1 VILAAVLGVAAGVIS
16 GLLGV
21 GGGILF
27 VPTLTVV
34 LSLSQ
39 LRAEATSLLAIIPV
53 ALIGA
58 ARQWRYGNVQIR
70 DGMVLGVL
78 SAVGV
83 VGGVAAANV
92 VPQRALKLAFAC
104 LMLLVASQFLY
115 RFWRSRFSTPD

>member
-1 VILAAVLGVAAGVIS
+1 MILAAFLGVAAGVTS

-27 VPTLTVV
+27 VPTLTLV

-39 LRAEATSLLAIIPV
+39 LRADATSLLAIIPV
-53 ALIGA
+53 ALMGA
-58 ARQWRYGNVQIR
+58 ARQWRYGNVQAR
-70 DGMVLGVL
+70 DGVVLGVL

-83 VGGVAAANV
+83 LGGVAAANV
-92 VPQRALKLAFAC
+92 VPQRALKLAFAG
-104 LMLLVASQFLY
+104 LMLLVASQFLR